1 MNLDP
6 IGFDVSVSKGGDM
19 FPPRDTITVSLNWN
33 LKFLPGF
40 YWAPVKETGKNRIVV
55 LVRVSEPDN

>member
-6 IGFDVSVSKGGDM
+6 IGFGVSVNKGGDM

-33 LKFLPGF
+33 FKFLPGL
-40 YWAPVKETGKNRIVV
+40 YWAAVKETGKNRIVV
-55 LVRVSEPDN
+55 LIRVSEPDN